1 MSKPCP
7 AVTLLAVLSNPPTTS
22 GHLTLNR
29 VELARQLL
37 GFERVAVVNLFPAP
51 SYRTGELSQ
60 LGATPEAW
68 LPARQ
73 DIAEQ
78 LPIAEGVLLA
88 YGCSAPSGPAR
99 EHFRTQERW
108 LTSLLA
114 DRSVPVWRV
123 GGTPRHP
130 SRWQRWTVR
139 QHPNLEFR
147 RALSLELAT
156 CPAPQAVAP
165 SNTAMLR
172 PKELL

>member
-1 MSKPCP
+1 MSHP
-7 AVTLLAVLSNPPTTS
+7 ARATVLLAVLSNPPTTS
-22 GHLTLNR
+22 GHRTLNR
-29 VELARQLL
+29 VEMARQVL
-37 GFERVAVVNLFPAP
+37 GFDRVAVVNLFPEP

-60 LGATPEAW
+60 LGVNPAAW

-78 LPIAEGVLLA
+78 LPTAEGVLLA

-108 LTSLLA
+108 ITSLLA
-114 DRSVPVWRV
+114 ERSAPVWRV

-139 QHPNLEFR
+139 QHPDLEFR
-147 RALSLELAT
+147 QALSLELAT
-156 CPAPQAVAP
+156 CPP
-165 SNTAMLR
+165 L
-172 PKELL
+172 